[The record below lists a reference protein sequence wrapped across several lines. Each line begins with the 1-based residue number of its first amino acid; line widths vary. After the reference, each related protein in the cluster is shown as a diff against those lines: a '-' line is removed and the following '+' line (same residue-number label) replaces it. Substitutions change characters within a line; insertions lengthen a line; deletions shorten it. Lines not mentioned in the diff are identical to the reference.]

1 MTEPKAICAVPFSEG
16 LTLRRGR
23 RPYHVQRERI
33 GTWETSSGPRSPRR
47 SRTLAGTERVR
58 RRGTAEE
65 SDALRSTDEA
75 PEQSRMEK
83 RRRRA
88 GREGGAVGG
97 SEDSG
102 HRAGLRTGSGGSL
115 TPSSH
120 GPQVTG
126 RPQGLIRRLRR
137 TSGRSRMR
145 ESRTSGSVRGA
156 ASNRRPYRD
165 PEPAETVTRTR
176 RPRRTPGP
184 EPRKL
189 LDEHSEG
196 DEVAAHRR
204 VAGVEVISPDIN
216 LTPGAVEHGVHEVRF
231 K

>member
-23 RPYHVQRERI
+23 RPYHAQRERI

-58 RRGTAEE
+58 RRGPAEE

-88 GREGGAVGG
+88 GREGGAVRG

-102 HRAGLRTGSGGSL
+102 HRAGLSTGSGGSL
-115 TPSSH
+115 TLSILARTAGY
-120 GPQVTG
+120 GPTPRPHTAVTSDLWQEPDAG
-126 RPQGLIRRLRR
+126 KPH
-137 TSGRSRMR
+137 
-145 ESRTSGSVRGA
+145 VRIC
-156 ASNRRPYRD
+156 
-165 PEPAETVTRTR
+165 
-176 RPRRTPGP
+176 
-184 EPRKL
+184 
-189 LDEHSEG
+189 
-196 DEVAAHRR
+196 
-204 VAGVEVISPDIN
+204 AGGGE
-216 LTPGAVEHGVHEVRF
+216 
-231 K
+231 

>member
-1 MTEPKAICAVPFSEG
+1 MTEPKAKCAAPLCEA
-16 LTLRRGR
+16 LTLHRGR
-23 RPYHVQRERI
+23 RPHHVQRERA
-33 GTWETSSGPRSPRR
+33 GTWETSSGPQSPRR
-47 SRTLAGTERVR
+47 SRTLAGTERAR
-58 RRGTAEE
+58 RRATAEE

-88 GREGGAVGG
+88 GREGGVVGG

-102 HRAGLRTGSGGSL
+102 HRTGLRTGSGGSL

-126 RPQGLIRRLRR
+126 RYQGLIRRSRR

-156 ASNRRPYRD
+156 ASNRGPYRD
-165 PEPAETVTRTR
+165 P
-176 RPRRTPGP
+176 
-184 EPRKL
+184 
-189 LDEHSEG
+189 
-196 DEVAAHRR
+196 
-204 VAGVEVISPDIN
+204 
-216 LTPGAVEHGVHEVRF
+216 
-231 K
+231 